1 MLSSK
6 NPEPGNVSGSFL
18 DAGGKSSRLKTSRSD
33 YLHPEGAMEK
43 QIKLTASY
51 IQLNQGRQRQF
62 REAVPIESNAVPD
75 GSVRVKPRQYKGKF

>member
-1 MLSSK
+1 
-6 NPEPGNVSGSFL
+6 
-18 DAGGKSSRLKTSRSD
+18 
-33 YLHPEGAMEK
+33 MEK